1 MAHIHVPDEIP
12 PRYLERSR
20 GFSMLCGALFLVGAV
35 ALFALRAVAPE
46 RAEQAYAAN
55 WLFFFAV
62 AEGAILLCAAT
73 TLVKAKWNWPVRRV
87 SLAFAAYL
95 PIAFV
100 LFLPMLGLR
109 ESYFPWIEAMASDP
123 IVQKKAAYLNVP
135 FLIARNA
142 VGLLLLIGL
151 SLCLAYQALRP
162 DTGLVRDDGDAS
174 RTRWR
179 ASLAAGW
186 TGQEA
191 EEAASARRMGRLAPA
206 FVLVYAAVMSTV
218 AYDFAM
224 SLEPHWFSTIFGA
237 WYFMGGFWGGIAS
250 TALIVVLLKRRHAD
264 LDRIMGPQQMHD
276 LGKLT
281 FAFCVFWTYI
291 VFAQYIVIW
300 YGKLPW
306 EQAWVVH
313 RTGETWG
320 ALSLALVL
328 MCFVIPFAGLIGRRP
343 KMNPAI
349 LGSMTCVILAGL
361 WLEHHLLIAPS
372 LRLDGPTL
380 GLWEALVGLVF
391 LGPLLW
397 SVRWFLCTF
406 PLVQM
411 WQPPEQLEMV
421 DLEVAREREA
431 AEVS

>member
-1 MAHIHVPDEIP
+1 MAHIHVPNDIP
-12 PRYLERSR
+12 VRHLERSR
-20 GFSMLCGALFLVGAV
+20 GFSMFCGALFLVGV
-35 ALFALRAVAPE
+35 ISLFVLRAGDPA
-46 RAEQAYAAN
+46 RAEQAYVAN

-62 AEGAILLCAAT
+62 AEGAMLLCAVT
-73 TLVKAKWNWPVRRV
+73 TIVKAKWNWSVRRV

-95 PIAFV
+95 PIAFI

-109 ESYFPWIEAMASDP
+109 ESYFPWIEAMESDP
-123 IVQKKAAYLNVP
+123 IVQAKAAYLNIP
-135 FLIARNA
+135 FLVARNVA
-142 VGLLLLIGL
+142 GLLLLIGL
-151 SLCLAYQALRP
+151 SLYGAYLAVRP
-162 DTGLVRDDGDAS
+162 DMGLVEGDGDAA
-174 RTRWR
+174 RKRWR
-179 ASLAAGW
+179 ATLTAGW
-186 TGQEA
+186 MGQEA
-191 EEAASARRMGRLAPA
+191 EETASARRMGRLAPA
-206 FVLVYAAVMSTV
+206 FILVYAAVMSMV

-264 LDRIMGPQQMHD
+264 LNGLMGIQQMHD

-291 VFAQYIVIW
+291 FFAQYIVIW

-306 EQAWVVH
+306 EQAWIVH

-320 ALSLALVL
+320 GFSLALVL

-349 LGSMTCVILAGL
+349 LGTFVVVILGGL

-372 LRLDGPTL
+372 LRLDGPTIGAWE
-380 GLWEALVGLVF
+380 GLVTLVF

-397 SVRWFLCTF
+397 SLRWFLSTF
-406 PLVQM
+406 PVVQV

-421 DLEVAREREA
+421 DLEVTREEA
-431 AEVS
+431 GVR